1 MTYFIQKTFF
11 LIYLVHFKFL
21 IKTYTM
27 GPSINEVSHLEEGGG
42 SAERWC
48 YSISLFSKI
57 GDKWGQKSQKMGDV
71 IWTAAIEKSRQN
83 NIFLLFHSDFYER
96 KNYLGILSILLF
108 TRHKLLKKKHFAP
121 LPSAMK
127 GLRHVST

>member
-1 MTYFIQKTFF
+1 M
-11 LIYLVHFKFL
+11 FL

-57 GDKWGQKSQKMGDV
+57 GDKGEGGV
-71 IWTAAIEKSRQN
+71 
-83 NIFLLFHSDFYER
+83 
-96 KNYLGILSILLF
+96 KN
-108 TRHKLLKKKHFAP
+108 LKKLVTSFVNGP
-121 LPSAMK
+121 
-127 GLRHVST
+127 